1 VRSDTRLPCGRAG
14 SRATSTL
21 GFICDYNHFPTTA
34 PPRSRSLRSWQDSAM
49 TTGGDDN
56 DDNGN
61 DDDDYD
67 DNDDDYN
74 HDNDDGYEGDD
85 AEGDEDEDEDKEGGC

>member
-1 VRSDTRLPCGRAG
+1 VCVRIRGYHVVGPVAELHQRSASSVTTTTSQPLLP
-14 SRATSTL
+14 
-21 GFICDYNHFPTTA
+21 PW
-34 PPRSRSLRSWQDSAM
+34 SRSLRSWQDSAM
-49 TTGGDDN
+49 TTGG

-74 HDNDDGYEGDD
+74 HDNDDGHEGDD
-85 AEGDEDEDEDKEGGC
+85 AEGDKDEDEDKDGGCW